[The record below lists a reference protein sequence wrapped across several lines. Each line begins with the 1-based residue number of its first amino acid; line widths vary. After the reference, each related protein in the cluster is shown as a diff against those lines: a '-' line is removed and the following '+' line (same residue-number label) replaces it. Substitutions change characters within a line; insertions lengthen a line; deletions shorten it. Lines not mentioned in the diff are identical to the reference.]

1 MEVDTKSVFFT
12 DYVKA
17 LFGELEES
25 QREAILK
32 TQEENNV
39 TKKLMADPCLRFST
53 FCSELKQNQLTK
65 MPNLYGALLDDLK
78 MASSWFEIQDTMIMN
93 DKLSKE
99 FQKFNEFKDILDL
112 YIQYFHASKFSSKQ
126 KSTLNIGGSHIRVR
140 HLVIG

>member
-32 TQEENNV
+32 TQEENNA